1 LGRLLDNTSALAWLD
16 AERANLVAV
25 VAYAA
30 EHGPRQAAWLLADAL
45 RCYFVRRM
53 YTVDGLAV
61 AHAGLAAA
69 QADGE
74 GRAEA
79 AARLSFADFHARQG
93 RYLPAVEHCTQA
105 LTHARRTGW
114 LDGQATALGKL
125 GIIYWQLGRLQE
137 AAEQYTEALTIDR
150 TTGRRS
156 GQAVR
161 LNNLGTVCSQLGRLA
176 EAADHQSEA
185 LALN

>member
-1 LGRLLDNTSALAWLD
+1 
-16 AERANLVAV
+16 V
-25 VAYAA
+25 
-30 EHGPRQAAWLLADAL
+30 
-45 RCYFVRRM
+45 

-93 RYLPAVEHCTQA
+93 RYLPAIEHCTQA

-114 LDGQATALGKL
+114 LDG
-125 GIIYWQLGRLQE
+125 
-137 AAEQYTEALTIDR
+137 
-150 TTGRRS
+150 
-156 GQAVR
+156 
-161 LNNLGTVCSQLGRLA
+161 
-176 EAADHQSEA
+176 
-185 LALN
+185 